1 LGGKSLVAAALQE
14 KKLNSLN
21 SFGLVLV
28 GIGSKNMF
36 FYVLL
41 YSSLNLKN
49 QEISTAVRLD
59 TVKVLNTI
67 ILVFVCG
74 GGGCNFWEWKQD
86 VLEMLE
92 FDSTVLYLLSQED
105 FIIVLGT
112 AFSPHMFV
120 FLLLQEQYN
129 PNH

>member
-74 GGGCNFWEWKQD
+74 GGGAISENGSKMSLKCWNLTPQYYTYFPKKI
-86 VLEMLE
+86 
-92 FDSTVLYLLSQED
+92 LSL
-105 FIIVLGT
+105 F
-112 AFSPHMFV
+112 
-120 FLLLQEQYN
+120 
-129 PNH
+129 